1 MICSLFIAGCGTSN
15 EEQEAKPTLKD
26 AQLFYNM
33 HEGSKVIQKTDI
45 PLYEYV
51 FDKVEFIQTSESI
64 SIEGGWHI
72 NVFAEYSSAYKS
84 LVGSIWKGLQQI
96 GFSGYDPSQLTQTLS
111 YKSML
116 QPPGPAYL
124 NYEEQQLHHL
134 LLPVLV
140 FNLGAKVSQSYKETL
155 VLPSLKLKYARALLG
170 LKFLGKQFTA
180 TKKDAKE
187 FILSGIG
194 HNDVDRDIAFVLT
207 EDYNV
212 NPGQIPLKKDSD
224 VIVTDAQIEAWNA
237 IIENELKKDA
247 FFGNALLEDATS
259 GASLRLSRSSR
270 HPHKGLLH
278 VDIPSNEAST
288 GLNIPLTIQH
298 TGNLFTHNNSALNF
312 NHLTSIAYT
321 HKNIVMGVI
330 HANQTVSQHH
340 LTAQQSESSVA
351 ASIQHNKVF
360 LEAQLGYVTNSKMGV
375 LANNGM
381 RSQVTVGYDFQH
393 YTPFIQVI
401 SRTLKVN
408 NDLQALAGID
418 VDFTP
423 QALSSYAITT
433 KAIAKIGHNSL
444 SGLTASLTSKLNLH
458 LSNAT
463 QLSAALSL
471 ASNNAEVQ
479 VHFNLEQ

>member
-33 HEGSKVIQKTDI
+33 HEESKVLQKKPT
-45 PLYEYV
+45 PLGLYV
-51 FDKVEFIQTSESI
+51 FDKVEL
-64 SIEGGWHI
+64 IERPGPIVGGR
-72 NVFAEYSSAYKS
+72 NVNMFAEYSSAYKN

-96 GFSGYDPSQLTQTLS
+96 GFSGYDPSQLTQTLP
-111 YKSML
+111 YESMD
-116 QPPGPAYL
+116 QGIGPAYL
-124 NYEEQQLHHL
+124 NYAKQQIHHL
-134 LLPVLV
+134 LLPVIL
-140 FNLGAKVSQSYKETL
+140 NTLGAEAIEGYNESFF
-155 VLPSLKLKYARALLG
+155 LPSNKLKYARALLG

-180 TKKDAKE
+180 TTKDEKNVIMAFSSSSIIDQE
-187 FILSGIG
+187 
-194 HNDVDRDIAFVLT
+194 VAFVLT
-207 EDYNV
+207 EDYNIK
-212 NPGQIPLKKDSD
+212 PGYVPLKKDTD
-224 VIVTDAQIEAWNA
+224 VIVTDAQIEAWSA

-288 GLNIPLTIQH
+288 VLNIPLTIQH

-340 LTAQQSESSVA
+340 LTTQQSESSVA

-381 RSQVTVGYDFQH
+381 RSQLTVGYDFQH

-408 NDLQALAGID
+408 SDLQALAGIE

-433 KAIAKIGHNSL
+433 KATAKIGHNSL